1 MCWVL
6 VIEVVMALLPRKIRA
21 RTNREV
27 AFIVDIVSLFVYK
40 EFLNLMKQLNYFVL
54 TKIRPKSQNE

>member
-21 RTNREV
+21 RTKREV
-27 AFIVDIVSLFVYK
+27 AFIVLSDV
-40 EFLNLMKQLNYFVL
+40 
-54 TKIRPKSQNE
+54 